1 MAETLYPHS
10 LAAFWQRRPPQRIIV
25 VGPSGSGKSTLA
37 TRLGRLLDC
46 QSTDIDDLFWQ
57 PNWQGRGD
65 PELREA
71 LSAAVAG
78 ERWVLAGNYSRTQD
92 ISWPRAELVIW
103 LDFSL
108 PRVFARVVRRCLSRS
123 WRREMICNGNY
134 ESLRMTFFSRESLL
148 LWVLNSHKRMHERY
162 LARLGDPTA
171 PPILWLKSPAQV
183 RRLEEQ
189 IWLLERGQSQ
199 RDGKS
204 SGI

>member
-10 LAAFWQRRPPQRIIV
+10 LAAFWHRQRPQKIIV
-25 VGPSGSGKSTLA
+25 VGPSGSGKTTLA
-37 TRLGRLLDC
+37 ARLGRLLAC
-46 QSTDIDDLFWQ
+46 PATDIDDLFWQ
-57 PNWQGRGD
+57 PHWQGRSD

-71 LSAAVAG
+71 LSATVAG
-78 ERWVLAGNYSRTQD
+78 ESWVLAGNYSRTQD
-92 ISWPRAELVIW
+92 ITWPRAELVIW

-108 PRVFARVVRRCLSRS
+108 PRVFTRVVRRCLSRS

-148 LWVLNSHKRMHERY
+148 LWVLSSHQRMHTRY
-162 LARLGDPTA
+162 LARLADAAA

-189 IWLLERGQSQ
+189 IWLLERGEKQTA
-199 RDGKS
+199 GKPQP
-204 SGI
+204 G